1 MAVTT
6 SHKWALDRAMD
17 ASKRKEHSQAEALV
31 ANEIRCQA
39 LETKFASNERARR
52 EAELRVGE
60 VEGRLAA
67 LDTEDWSAVVSKGRK
82 VFFSNNLAAKPLKF
96 LVKFINNYTSP
107 GPCDWQARS
116 W

>member
-39 LETKFASNERARR
+39 LEAKFASNERARR

-67 LDTEDWSAVVSKGRK
+67 LDTEDWSAVVSKREKGVLFKQPRCGSVEIFGK
-82 VFFSNNLAAKPLKF
+82 
-96 LVKFINNYTSP
+96 IY
-107 GPCDWQARS
+107 
-116 W
+116 